1 MSKKNVLYIFNDKG
15 FGGAAQSLLDI
26 LTGIKDSVNPVVV
39 AREDVIIEEKFIEAG
54 IKYYKIRFFLDY
66 VKIGAADENKKAYD
80 LAQSYEAALQ
90 LLPIIKKENIQL
102 IHINSSVTYF
112 AAIAAL
118 MAGIPYVWHIRE
130 LPKEQF
136 GWEFLNEELI
146 VNLFKQADKLITI
159 SDYVKKSYYE
169 KHNLETIKMYDG
181 LNVKRYKKRIEAQEA
196 FDYTFIAPGAI
207 TPEKGQLD
215 IVKAAEILM
224 ERGFRDFKIIIV
236 GNGSDDYVWALEKYI
251 KRRKL
256 DKNICILPYCD
267 DLSHLRSQAAYAIT
281 SSQNEALGR
290 VTIEAMLAGN
300 FVIGA
305 KSGGTTEII
314 GTNEERGILYELHN
328 SEALANAMMRAV
340 EYSAEDKNRMIKS
353 AQEYVEKTFDSGKY
367 CERLNELYDAVIL
380 SYKPKEQKA
389 LIDNLKEK
397 YERNRN
403 LILNECEDTAI
414 RCRKAEAAF
423 GLALKWIKVKQK
435 GHSLAE
441 YFKRNGIRSIAIYG
455 MAAMGKRLYDE
466 LEDSEIEI
474 RYLLDKNPE
483 QMDKIL
489 KFSLPD
495 QERLEADAIIVTV
508 ALAQEQIIDR
518 LMGQGYEKVIGLNEV
533 LDSFNKETISKWEEW
548 FQ

>member
-1 MSKKNVLYIFNDKG
+1 M
-15 FGGAAQSLLDI
+15 
-26 LTGIKDSVNPVVV
+26 
-39 AREDVIIEEKFIEAG
+39 
-54 IKYYKIRFFLDY
+54 
-66 VKIGAADENKKAYD
+66 
-80 LAQSYEAALQ
+80 
-90 LLPIIKKENIQL
+90 
-102 IHINSSVTYF
+102 
-112 AAIAAL
+112 
-118 MAGIPYVWHIRE
+118 
-130 LPKEQF
+130 
-136 GWEFLNEELI
+136 
-146 VNLFKQADKLITI
+146 
-159 SDYVKKSYYE
+159 
-169 KHNLETIKMYDG
+169 
-181 LNVKRYKKRIEAQEA
+181 
-196 FDYTFIAPGAI
+196 
-207 TPEKGQLD
+207 
-215 IVKAAEILM
+215 
-224 ERGFRDFKIIIV
+224 
-236 GNGSDDYVWALEKYI
+236 
-251 KRRKL
+251 
-256 DKNICILPYCD
+256 
-267 DLSHLRSQAAYAIT
+267 
-281 SSQNEALGR
+281 
-290 VTIEAMLAGN
+290 
-300 FVIGA
+300 
-305 KSGGTTEII
+305 
-314 GTNEERGILYELHN
+314 
-328 SEALANAMMRAV
+328 
-340 EYSAEDKNRMIKS
+340 
-353 AQEYVEKTFDSGKY
+353 EKTFDSGKY